1 MKNKLVIFLLII
13 SLFVLFSCVP
23 DFGFLNSSDSSSG
36 SVDANK
42 IGEVFHDM
50 SALQYYKANISDK
63 TAAVGLKSGASSS
76 RALDSSA
83 NTVLVKQDKGSST
96 TEEVDFT
103 VVKDTDENG
112 DDVLGFDGVKINVG
126 DTLKQGD
133 IPGNIDKI
141 YVTDNY
147 TFISYITVDIDKL
160 RNAENLGVT
169 NNSDGSKTYY
179 GSITIQSTSECS
191 ESMSWSFSSQSS
203 EIYLNYS
210 YNSYGTNRESSYY
223 SESVI
228 PRAERNDE
236 QAPGENTGI
245 LVYDTY
251 GYSNSKFRESFI
263 IDNSTGLIYSVN
275 DMSFGLKNGVPIEKS
290 MGPVGITSGSDGA
303 LVIDQVVPNKNI
315 YIGAVFK
322 DKYNQYYIYND
333 SLDTNSGNVVYY
345 TKAGEY
351 IPTSKGVVLHIDGPT
366 AEYRNYYIS
375 SISEVS
381 DNFSERKITKQ
392 DYYSI
397 NYCPTDTY
405 YSQYDAL
412 QEYNNSNGVWRNGND
427 GYNFTFCS
435 IENGILTGLG
445 NETWKLEMIY
455 MDISD
460 YKTYLFEYYGV
471 SSFYLPLKNGYYLAG
486 DPGTKGN
493 NLYSLSVV
501 DTNSLDIKKYYE
513 AIYCYDGTVINNP
526 YTGYELFQMQYADLI
541 FESEEW
547 IFPEE
552 KGYDFVVRIRIDEEH
567 FNYKYYKYKEGYT
580 DEIVEQ
586 LWNNGAG
593 LELFERKTVLENVS
607 IKDRYELGNY
617 PSAFDCEF
625 QRQEVSGTTTYKIV
639 ERGSN
644 NFEAVESSK
653 IVAEKKTVTLLPIN
667 S

>member
-263 IDNSTGLIYSVN
+263 IDNSTGLIYSVG
-275 DMSFGLKNGVPIEKS
+275 DMSFGMKNGVAIEKS
-290 MGPVGITSGSDGA
+290 MGPVEITSGNDGT
-303 LVIDQVVPNKNI
+303 LVIDQLVANKNI
-315 YIGAVFK
+315 YIEAIFK
-322 DKYNQYYIYND
+322 DKYNQYYVYND
-333 SLDTNSGNVVYY
+333 SLNAESGNVMYF

-351 IPTSKGVVLHIDGPT
+351 IPTSKGVALHIDGPT
-366 AEYRNYYIS
+366 SEYRNYYIS

-435 IENGILTGLG
+435 IENGVLTGVG
-445 NETWKLEMIY
+445 NNIWNLEMIY

-460 YKTYLFEYYGV
+460 YKTYLFNYSAG
-471 SSFYLPLKNGYYLAG
+471 SGFLLPLKNGYYLAG
-486 DPGTKGN
+486 NKDTDSN
-493 NLYSLSVV
+493 NLYTLSVV
-501 DTNSLDIKKYYE
+501 NTNSFDINKYYE
-513 AIYCYDGTVINNP
+513 VIFCPDGTREDNP
-526 YTGYELFQMQYADLI
+526 YNKYDLFRMSYADLVYT
-541 FESEEW
+541 SNEW
-547 IFPEE
+547 VSQDE
-552 KGYDFVVRIRIDEEH
+552 KEYDFEVGIWIDREH
-567 FNYKYYKYKEGYT
+567 LNYEYYKYKEGYT
-580 DEIVEQ
+580 EESVRQ
-586 LWNNGAG
+586 LWDNGG
-593 LELFERKTVLENVS
+593 GVELFEKKVILSGVTVKDIYSVS
-607 IKDRYELGNY
+607 
-617 PSAFDCEF
+617 SAFDCEF
-625 QRQEVSGTTTYKIV
+625 QRQEVSGTTTYRIV
-639 ERGSN
+639 EKGSN

-653 IVAEKKTVTLLPIN
+653 VVAEKKTVTLLPIN